1 MIEDLDIEDGDE
13 KGDRLYLEG
22 VAMMMEEWNSEADEV
37 AYGALGEEPDVN
49 A

>member
-13 KGDRLYLEG
+13 DVDRLYLEG
-22 VAMMMEEWNSEADEV
+22 VESLMEEWESEADQL

>member
-13 KGDRLYLEG
+13 EGDRLYLEG
-22 VAMMMEEWNSEADEV
+22 VASLMEEWESEADEV
-37 AYGALGEEPDVN
+37 AYGALGQEPDIN

>member
-13 KGDRLYLEG
+13 EGDRLYLEG
-22 VAMMMEEWNSEADEV
+22 VAMMMEEWESEADEV
-37 AYGALGEEPDVN
+37 AYGELGPEPDIS

>member
-1 MIEDLDIEDGDE
+1 MIEDLDIEYGDE
-13 KGDRLYLEG
+13 EGDRLYLEG
-22 VAMMMEEWNSEADEV
+22 VMMEEWESVSDEL